1 MNIEEIKERLIKNF
15 PKDKVEVFDSRGT
28 GDHFSIIVISDKF
41 EGISLV
47 DRHRT
52 IYSIFQEEITKF
64 REVITHYPGSN
75 NPFPGSNHPFQGS
88 N

>member
-28 GDHFSIIVISDKF
+28 GDHFSIIVISNKF
-41 EGISLV
+41 AGISLV

-52 IYSIFQEEITKF
+52 IYSIFQEEITKKIHALQIQTYTYK
-64 REVITHYPGSN
+64 EWKSKK
-75 NPFPGSNHPFQGS
+75 
-88 N
+88 